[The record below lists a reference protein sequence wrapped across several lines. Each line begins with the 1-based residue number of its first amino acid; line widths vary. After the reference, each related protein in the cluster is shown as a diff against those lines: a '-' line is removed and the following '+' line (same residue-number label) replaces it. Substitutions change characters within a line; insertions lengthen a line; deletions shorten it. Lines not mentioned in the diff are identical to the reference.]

1 MIFNYP
7 ESGFCT
13 YLILNIFQLHNGDT
27 NKSILSS
34 EAETVIFHSN
44 MQLIHR
50 ETIFI
55 SNHAKNS
62 KKVLKKSLKSE
73 ELYLQCES
81 LIKLWWPNWL
91 FDFGDLLSFFVC

>member
-1 MIFNYP
+1 MAWLFWGQQKLYSEIEWFLIMYP

-62 KKVLKKSLKSE
+62 EKVLKKSLKSE
-73 ELYLQCES
+73 E
-81 LIKLWWPNWL
+81 
-91 FDFGDLLSFFVC
+91 